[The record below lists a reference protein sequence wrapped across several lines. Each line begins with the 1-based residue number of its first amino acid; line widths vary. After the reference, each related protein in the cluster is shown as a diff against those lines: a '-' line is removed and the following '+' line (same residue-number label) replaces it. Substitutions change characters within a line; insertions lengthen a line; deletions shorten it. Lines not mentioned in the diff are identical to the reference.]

1 MICMGR
7 IVATTATECS
17 ARTSYNR
24 LGCFKRT
31 STNPIP
37 EASVC
42 RMKDYVMGRDS

>member
-1 MICMGR
+1 MGR

-17 ARTSYNR
+17 ARTSCNGDA
-24 LGCFKRT
+24 LGCFIRT
-31 STNPIP
+31 ATNPMP